1 MNDFII
7 SFTNSYGYIGVLVL
21 IFLENIFPI
30 IPSELI
36 LLASG
41 FLITKTNLNIFIMII
56 FATLGSLLG
65 GILLYYLASLLNKNT
80 LIKLINSK
88 ALRFLNLKEKDI
100 DLSFNW
106 FNKKGNISVL
116 ICRCIPILRSL
127 ISLPAGIFKMSFIK
141 FLLYTIIGSLVWN
154 SVIIVIGYVVG
165 DNFLVINEVLKKYSY
180 LFVALITIIVV
191 IVIFRKRRKNEK
203 SGIN

>member
-21 IFLENIFPI
+21 IFLENIFPP

-116 ICRCIPILRSL
+116 ICRCIPFLRSL
-127 ISLPAGIFKMSFIK
+127 ISLPAGIFKMSILK
-141 FLLYTIIGSLVWN
+141 FLLYTTIGSLVWN

-180 LFVALITIIVV
+180 LFVALIIIIGV

>member
-21 IFLENIFPI
+21 IFLENIFPP

-116 ICRCIPILRSL
+116 ICRCIPFLRSL

-141 FLLYTIIGSLVWN
+141 FLLYTTIGSLVWN

-180 LFVALITIIVV
+180 LFVALITIIGV

>member
-21 IFLENIFPI
+21 IFLENIFPP

-65 GILLYYLASLLNKNT
+65 GILLYYLSSLLNKNT

-180 LFVALITIIVV
+180 LFVALITIIGV

>member
-7 SFTNSYGYIGVLVL
+7 SFTNSYGYIGVLIL
-21 IFLENIFPI
+21 IFLENIFPP

-116 ICRCIPILRSL
+116 ICRCIPFLRSL

>member
-7 SFTNSYGYIGVLVL
+7 SFTNSYGYVGVLVL
-21 IFLENIFPI
+21 IFLENIFPP

-127 ISLPAGIFKMSFIK
+127 ISVPAGIFKMSILK
-141 FLLYTIIGSLVWN
+141 FLLYTTIGSLVWN
-154 SVIIVIGYVVG
+154 SIIIVIGYVVG

-180 LFVALITIIVV
+180 IFVALIIIIGV

>member
-7 SFTNSYGYIGVLVL
+7 SFTNSYGYVGVLVL
-21 IFLENIFPI
+21 IFLENIFPP

-65 GILLYYLASLLNKNT
+65 GILLYYLASLLTKNT

-88 ALRFLNLKEKDI
+88 ALKFLNLKEKDI

-127 ISLPAGIFKMSFIK
+127 ISIPAGIFKMSIFK
-141 FLLYTIIGSLVWN
+141 FLLYTTIGSLVWN
-154 SVIIVIGYVVG
+154 SIIIVIGYIVG

-180 LFVALITIIVV
+180 IFVALIIIIGV

>member
-7 SFTNSYGYIGVLVL
+7 SFTNSYGYIGVLIL
-21 IFLENIFPI
+21 IFLENIFPP

-127 ISLPAGIFKMSFIK
+127 ISLPAGIFKMSILK
-141 FLLYTIIGSLVWN
+141 FLLYTTIGSLVWN

-165 DNFLVINEVLKKYSY
+165 DNFLAINEVLKKYSY
-180 LFVALITIIVV
+180 LFVALIIIIGV

>member
-21 IFLENIFPI
+21 IFLENIFPP

-106 FNKKGNISVL
+106 FNKTGNISVL
-116 ICRCIPILRSL
+116 ICRCIPFLRSL

-180 LFVALITIIVV
+180 LFVALITIIGV

>member
-7 SFTNSYGYIGVLVL
+7 SFTNSYGYVGVLIL
-21 IFLENIFPI
+21 IFLENIFPP

-88 ALRFLNLKEKDI
+88 ALRFLNLMEKDI

-127 ISLPAGIFKMSFIK
+127 ISIPAVIFKMSILN
-141 FLLYTIIGSLVWN
+141 FLLYTTIGSLVWN

-165 DNFLVINEVLKKYSY
+165 DNYLAINEVLKKYSY
-180 LFVALITIIVV
+180 LFVALITIIGV

>member
-21 IFLENIFPI
+21 IFLENIFPL

-180 LFVALITIIVV
+180 LFVALITIIGV

>member
-1 MNDFII
+1 
-7 SFTNSYGYIGVLVL
+7 
-21 IFLENIFPI
+21 
-30 IPSELI
+30 
-36 LLASG
+36 
-41 FLITKTNLNIFIMII
+41 MII

-180 LFVALITIIVV
+180 LFVALITIIGV

>member
-7 SFTNSYGYIGVLVL
+7 SFTNSYGYIGVLIL
-21 IFLENIFPI
+21 IFLENIFPP

-127 ISLPAGIFKMSFIK
+127 ISLPAGIFKMSILK

-165 DNFLVINEVLKKYSY
+165 DNYLVINVVLKKYSY
-180 LFVALITIIVV
+180 LFVALIIIIGV

>member
-7 SFTNSYGYIGVLVL
+7 SFTNSYGYVGVLIL
-21 IFLENIFPI
+21 IFLENIFPP

-127 ISLPAGIFKMSFIK
+127 ISLPAGIFKMSILK
-141 FLLYTIIGSLVWN
+141 FLLYTTIGSLVWN

-165 DNFLVINEVLKKYSY
+165 DNYLAINEVLKKYSY
-180 LFVALITIIVV
+180 LFVALIIIIGV

>member
-21 IFLENIFPI
+21 IFLENIFPL

>member
-21 IFLENIFPI
+21 IFLENIFPP

-106 FNKKGNISVL
+106 FNKKGYISGL
-116 ICRCIPILRSL
+116 LCRCIPFLRSL

-180 LFVALITIIVV
+180 LFVALITIIGV

>member
-7 SFTNSYGYIGVLVL
+7 SFTNSYGYIGVLIL
-21 IFLENIFPI
+21 IFLENIFPP

-165 DNFLVINEVLKKYSY
+165 DNYLAINEVLKNILIY
-180 LFVALITIIVV
+180 LLL
-191 IVIFRKRRKNEK
+191 
-203 SGIN
+203 

>member
-7 SFTNSYGYIGVLVL
+7 SFTNSYGYVGVLIL
-21 IFLENIFPI
+21 IFLENIFPP

-106 FNKKGNISVL
+106 FNKTGNISVL

-180 LFVALITIIVV
+180 LFVALITIIGV

>member
-7 SFTNSYGYIGVLVL
+7 SFTNSYGYVGVLVL
-21 IFLENIFPI
+21 IFLENIFPP

-127 ISLPAGIFKMSFIK
+127 ISIPAGIFKMSIFK
-141 FLLYTIIGSLVWN
+141 FLLYTTIGSLVWN
-154 SVIIVIGYVVG
+154 SIIIVIGYVVG

-180 LFVALITIIVV
+180 LFVALIIIIGV

>member
-21 IFLENIFPI
+21 IFLENIFPP

-41 FLITKTNLNIFIMII
+41 FLITRTNLNIFIMII
-56 FATLGSLLG
+56 FSTLGSLLG

-127 ISLPAGIFKMSFIK
+127 ISLPAGIFKMSILK
-141 FLLYTIIGSLVWN
+141 FLLYTTIGSLVWN

-165 DNFLVINEVLKKYSY
+165 DNFLAINEVLKKYSY
-180 LFVALITIIVV
+180 LFVALITIIGV

>member
-7 SFTNSYGYIGVLVL
+7 SFTNSYGYVGVLIL
-21 IFLENIFPI
+21 IFLENIFPP

-141 FLLYTIIGSLVWN
+141 FLLYTIIGSLVWY

>member
-7 SFTNSYGYIGVLVL
+7 SFTNSYGYVGVLIL
-21 IFLENIFPI
+21 IFLENIFPP

-41 FLITKTNLNIFIMII
+41 FLIARTNLNIFIMII

-141 FLLYTIIGSLVWN
+141 FLLYTTIGSLVWN

-180 LFVALITIIVV
+180 LFVALITIIGV

-203 SGIN
+203 TGIN

>member
-7 SFTNSYGYIGVLVL
+7 SFTNSYGYVGVLVL
-21 IFLENIFPI
+21 IFLENIFPP

-127 ISLPAGIFKMSFIK
+127 ISIPAGIFKMSIFK
-141 FLLYTIIGSLVWN
+141 FLLYTTIGSLVWN
-154 SVIIVIGYVVG
+154 SIIIVIGYVVG
-165 DNFLVINEVLKKYSY
+165 DNFLVINEALKKYSY
-180 LFVALITIIVV
+180 LFVALIIIIGV

>member
-7 SFTNSYGYIGVLVL
+7 SFTNSYGYVGVLIL
-21 IFLENIFPI
+21 IFLENIFPP

-41 FLITKTNLNIFIMII
+41 FLITKTHLNIFIMII

-127 ISLPAGIFKMSFIK
+127 ISLPAGIFKMSILK
-141 FLLYTIIGSLVWN
+141 FLLYTTIGSLVWN

-165 DNFLVINEVLKKYSY
+165 DNYLAINEVLKKYSY
-180 LFVALITIIVV
+180 LFVALIIIIGV

>member
-21 IFLENIFPI
+21 IFLENIFPP

-141 FLLYTIIGSLVWN
+141 FLLYTTIGSLVWN

-180 LFVALITIIVV
+180 LFVALITIIGV

>member
-1 MNDFII
+1 
-7 SFTNSYGYIGVLVL
+7 
-21 IFLENIFPI
+21 
-30 IPSELI
+30 
-36 LLASG
+36 
-41 FLITKTNLNIFIMII
+41 MII

-106 FNKKGNISVL
+106 FNKTGNISVL

-180 LFVALITIIVV
+180 LFVALITIIGV

>member
-21 IFLENIFPI
+21 IFLENIFPP

-141 FLLYTIIGSLVWN
+141 FLLYTTIGSLVWN

-165 DNFLVINEVLKKYSY
+165 DNFLAINEVLKKYSY
-180 LFVALITIIVV
+180 LFVALIIIIGV

>member
-7 SFTNSYGYIGVLVL
+7 TFTNNYGYLGVLIL
-21 IFLENIFPI
+21 ILLENVFPP

-36 LLASG
+36 LLTSG

-65 GILLYYLASLLNKNT
+65 GILLYILASFLNKNS

-88 ALRFLNLKEKDI
+88 ALKFLNLKEKDI
-100 DLSFNW
+100 NLSFNW

-127 ISLPAGIFKMSFIK
+127 ISIPAGIFKMSFSR
-141 FLLYTIIGSLVWN
+141 FLLYTTIGSLIWN
-154 SVIIVIGYVVG
+154 SIIIVIGYVVG
-165 DNFLVINEVLKKYSY
+165 DNFLVINDILKKYSFFFII
-180 LFVALITIIVV
+180 LLVIIILIL
-191 IVIFRKRRKNEK
+191 KKSKLLGKNTYK
-203 SGIN
+203 K

>member
-21 IFLENIFPI
+21 IFLENIFPL

-165 DNFLVINEVLKKYSY
+165 DNFLVINEVLKKCNCVFEIPICYIPFY
-180 LFVALITIIVV
+180 LSKFL
-191 IVIFRKRRKNEK
+191 
-203 SGIN
+203 

>member
-7 SFTNSYGYIGVLVL
+7 SFTNSYGYVGVLIL
-21 IFLENIFPI
+21 IFLENIFPP

-127 ISLPAGIFKMSFIK
+127 ISLPAGIFKMSILK
-141 FLLYTIIGSLVWN
+141 FLLYTTIGSLVWN

-165 DNFLVINEVLKKYSY
+165 DNFLAINEVLKKYSY
-180 LFVALITIIVV
+180 LFVALIIIIGV

>member
-21 IFLENIFPI
+21 IFLENIFPP

-106 FNKKGNISVL
+106 FNKTGNISVL

-154 SVIIVIGYVVG
+154 SVIIVIGYVVR

-180 LFVALITIIVV
+180 LFVALITIIGV
-191 IVIFRKRRKNEK
+191 IVIFRKRKKNEK

>member
-21 IFLENIFPI
+21 IFLENIFPP

-127 ISLPAGIFKMSFIK
+127 ISLPAGIFKMSILK
-141 FLLYTIIGSLVWN
+141 FLLYTTIGSLVWN

-165 DNFLVINEVLKKYSY
+165 DNYLAINEVLKKYSY
-180 LFVALITIIVV
+180 LFVALIIIIGV

>member
-7 SFTNSYGYIGVLVL
+7 SFTNSYGYVGVLVL
-21 IFLENIFPI
+21 IFLENIFPP

-41 FLITKTNLNIFIMII
+41 FLITRTNLNIFIMII

-65 GILLYYLASLLNKNT
+65 GILLYYLASLLTKNT

-127 ISLPAGIFKMSFIK
+127 ISIPAGIFKMSILK
-141 FLLYTIIGSLVWN
+141 FLLYTTIGSLVWN
-154 SVIIVIGYVVG
+154 SIIIVIGYVVG

-180 LFVALITIIVV
+180 LFVALIIIIGV

>member
-7 SFTNSYGYIGVLVL
+7 SFTNSYGYVGVLIL
-21 IFLENIFPI
+21 IFLENIFPP

-127 ISLPAGIFKMSFIK
+127 ISLPAGIFKMSILK
-141 FLLYTIIGSLVWN
+141 FLLYTTIGSLVWN

-165 DNFLVINEVLKKYSY
+165 DNYLAINEVLKKYSY
-180 LFVALITIIVV
+180 LFVALITIIGV

>member
-7 SFTNSYGYIGVLVL
+7 SFTNSYGYVGVLIL
-21 IFLENIFPI
+21 IFLENIFPP

-116 ICRCIPILRSL
+116 ICRCIPFLRSL

-180 LFVALITIIVV
+180 LFVALITIIGV

>member
-21 IFLENIFPI
+21 IFLENIFPP

-116 ICRCIPILRSL
+116 ICRCIPFLRSL

-180 LFVALITIIVV
+180 LFVALITIIGV

>member
-7 SFTNSYGYIGVLVL
+7 SFTNSYGYIGVLIL
-21 IFLENIFPI
+21 IFLENIFPT

-165 DNFLVINEVLKKYSY
+165 DNYLAINEVLKKYSY
-180 LFVALITIIVV
+180 LFVALIIIIGV

-203 SGIN
+203 SDIN

>member
-7 SFTNSYGYIGVLVL
+7 SFTNSYGYVGVLIL
-21 IFLENIFPI
+21 IFLENIFPP

-141 FLLYTIIGSLVWN
+141 FLLYTIIGSLFWN

>member
-7 SFTNSYGYIGVLVL
+7 SFTNSYGYIGVLIL
-21 IFLENIFPI
+21 IFLENIFPP

-127 ISLPAGIFKMSFIK
+127 ISLPAGIFKMSILK
-141 FLLYTIIGSLVWN
+141 FLLYTTIGSLVWN

-180 LFVALITIIVV
+180 LFVALITIIGV

>member
-7 SFTNSYGYIGVLVL
+7 SFTNSYGYVGVLIL
-21 IFLENIFPI
+21 IFLENIFPP

-141 FLLYTIIGSLVWN
+141 FLLYTIIGSLFWN

-180 LFVALITIIVV
+180 LFVALITIIGV